1 MNIVA
6 WVLQVLL
13 AAGFLLHGILYL
25 AAPEALVSRMRQQ
38 GGWPPSIP
46 TGFRM
51 FIGAA
56 EILGAIGLVGPSLI
70 HFLPW
75 LTPLAA
81 LALAFV
87 TASASVY
94 HVRRHEPPAPLVITI
109 LALAVAYLRWVVV
122 PIS

>member
-1 MNIVA
+1 MNVVA
-6 WVLQVLL
+6 WILQVLL
-13 AAGFLLHGILYL
+13 GVVFLFHGVMYL
-25 AAPEALVSRMRQQ
+25 FAPEALVSRMREQ

-56 EILGAIGLVGPSLI
+56 EIAGAIALVGPPLI
-70 HFLPW
+70 HVLPW

-87 TASASVY
+87 TGSASVY
-94 HVRRHEPPAPLVITI
+94 HVRRREPPLPLVFMV
-109 LALAVAYLRWVVV
+109 LALTVAYLRWVVV
-122 PIS
+122 PVS